1 MRSANTRARAGKRLP
16 ANNFISD
23 SVEDG
28 SNKQF
33 AGPVPASPQET
44 IMNTQTLLIIIIV
57 LLVVGGGGYYGHGHW
72 F

>member
-28 SNKQF
+28 SD
-33 AGPVPASPQET
+33 ASQAYLPLEE
-44 IMNTQTLLIIIIV
+44 
-57 LLVVGGGGYYGHGHW
+57 LVGKLT
-72 F
+72 